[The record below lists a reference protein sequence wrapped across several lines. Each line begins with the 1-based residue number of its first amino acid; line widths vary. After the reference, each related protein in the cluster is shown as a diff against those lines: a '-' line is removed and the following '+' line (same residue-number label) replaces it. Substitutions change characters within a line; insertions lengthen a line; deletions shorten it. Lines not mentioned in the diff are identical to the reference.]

1 MTGTGGDP
9 SLSLGT
15 GGEPGTETL
24 YREVEDSSPAA
35 LRASARNDSSARFPV
50 SGSRFP
56 LRRDD
61 FPILKTK
68 VRGETP
74 LVYLDN
80 ASTTQKPQVVI
91 DATSRYYAEENANIH
106 RGVHWLSERATEAY
120 DRVRLEAQAFLGAR
134 HAHEVIF
141 TSGTTQGINLVASS
155 FGEAFVKGG
164 DEIVVTEMEHHSNLV
179 PWQLMA
185 ERRGARVRA
194 VPVTD
199 RGELDLDA
207 LGGLLGP
214 RTKLLAVTQLSNV
227 LGTVNPIADIVK
239 LAHARGVVVLVD
251 GAQAAP
257 RMPVDVQ
264 ALGCDFFV
272 CSGHKMYGPMGVGL
286 LYGREEW
293 LDRMPPYQGG
303 GDMIDTVGIERSTF
317 APLPAKFEAGT
328 PNVAGVVGL
337 GAALGWIE
345 AIGRDA
351 IGAQEDSLVSYAIDR
366 LASIEGLSVV
376 GAPAKRAGVVSFVMD
391 GVHPHDIGTILDEH
405 GIAVRG
411 GHHCAQPLMARLGLV
426 ATARASFGAYNTS
439 EEVDALVEG
448 LRTVRRVF
456 PL

>member
-1 MTGTGGDP
+1 
-9 SLSLGT
+9 
-15 GGEPGTETL
+15 
-24 YREVEDSSPAA
+24 
-35 LRASARNDSSARFPV
+35 
-50 SGSRFP
+50 
-56 LRRDD
+56 
-61 FPILKTK
+61 
-68 VRGETP
+68 
-74 LVYLDN
+74 VYLDN

-91 DATSRYYAEENANIH
+91 DATSRYYAGENANIH
-106 RGVHWLSERATEAY
+106 RGVHWLSELATDAY
-120 DRVRLEAQAFLGAR
+120 DRVRLQAGAFLGAR

-155 FGEAFVKGG
+155 FGEAFVKPG
-164 DEIVVTEMEHHSNLV
+164 DEILVTEMEHHSNLV

-207 LGGLLGP
+207 LGTLLGP
-214 RTKLLAVTQLSNV
+214 RARLLAVTQLSNV
-227 LGTVNPIADIVK
+227 LGSVNPIAEIVR
-239 LAHARGVVVLVD
+239 LAHEREVVVLVD

-264 ALGCDFFV
+264 ALGADFYV
-272 CSGHKMYGPMGVGL
+272 CSGHKMYGPMGTGL
-286 LYGREEW
+286 LYGREEL

-303 GDMIDTVGIERSTF
+303 GDMIDVVGIERSTF

-345 AIGRDA
+345 SVGREAIA
-351 IGAQEDSLVSYAIDR
+351 AHEDSLVSYAVDT
-366 LASIEGLSVV
+366 LATIEGLSTV
-376 GAPAKRAGVVSFVMD
+376 GAPAVRAGVVSFVMD

-405 GIAVRG
+405 GIAIRG

-426 ATARASFGAYNTS
+426 ATARASFGVYNTN
-439 EEVDALVEG
+439 EEVDALVDG
-448 LRTVRRVF
+448 LQTVRRVF